1 MKFRKYQHVERY
13 GTTEVDGIALGT
25 VYVFSKIDG
34 TNSSLWLDEG
44 ILKAGSRTRELSL
57 EKDNAGFYAYAMNE
71 PKFKVYLDKH
81 PTHRLY
87 GEWLVP
93 HTIKNYKDNAWRN
106 FYVFDVVEEF
116 NERHFRYVPYDEY
129 KPLLEEF
136 DIEYIEPIAVIE
148 NGTRDT
154 FESLLDSATFLT
166 KEGTVGE
173 GIVLHNYDFI
183 NRYGRTVWAKIVR
196 SEFRQQKE
204 HKVKNDIEHK
214 NNIEYKIVNN
224 LCTPAFIEKEY
235 QKLLNEVDG
244 EWNSKMIP
252 KLLNH
257 IFHEFVAEE
266 TWNIIKKYKFPVID
280 FKLLNILVI
289 EKVKEYKKELF

>member
-1 MKFRKYQHVERY
+1 MKFRKYQHVERF
-13 GTTEVDGIALGT
+13 GTPEVEGIEKGK
-25 VYVFSKIDG
+25 VYVTPKIDG

-57 EKDNAGFYAYAMNE
+57 ENDNAGFYAYAMNE

-93 HTIKNYKDNAWRN
+93 HTIKNYEDDAWRK

-116 NERHFRYVPYDEY
+116 DEERFRYVPYDEY
-129 KPLLEEF
+129 KPMLEEF
-136 DIEYIEPIAVIE
+136 DIEYIEPITIIE

-154 FESLLDSATFLT
+154 FESLLDSATFLV
-166 KEGTVGE
+166 KEGTNGE
-173 GIVLHNYDFI
+173 GIVLHNYDFV

-196 SEFRQQKE
+196 DEFRATKE
-204 HKVKNDIEHK
+204 HKVKKDTEHKDSIEHK
-214 NNIEYKIVNN
+214 IVSNF
-224 LCTPAFIEKEY
+224 CTQAFIEKEY
-235 QKLLNEVDG
+235 QKLLNEVNG

-252 KLLNH
+252 RLLNH
-257 IFHEFVAEE
+257 IYHTFVVEE
-266 TWNIIKKYKFPVID
+266 IWNIIKKYKYPTID
-280 FKLLNILVI
+280 FKLLNILVVD
-289 EKVKEYKKELF
+289 KVKEYKKELF

>member
-13 GTTEVDGIALGT
+13 GTPEVEGIEKGK
-25 VYVFSKIDG
+25 VYVTPKIDG

-57 EKDNAGFYAYAMNE
+57 DHDNAGFYAYAMNE

-87 GEWLVP
+87 GEFLVP
-93 HTIKNYKDNAWRN
+93 HTIKNYEDDAWRK

-116 NERHFRYVPYDEY
+116 DDERFRYVPYDEY
-129 KPLLEEF
+129 KPMLEEF
-136 DIEYIEPIAVIE
+136 GIEYIEPITVIE

-154 FESLLDSATFLT
+154 FESLLDSATFLV
-166 KEGTVGE
+166 KEGTNGE
-173 GIVLHNYDFI
+173 GIVLHNYDFV

-196 SEFRQQKE
+196 DEFRATKE
-204 HKVKNDIEHK
+204 HKVKKDTEHKDSIEHR
-214 NNIEYKIVNN
+214 IVNN
-224 LCTPAFIEKEY
+224 FCTQAFIEKEY
-235 QKLLNEVDG
+235 QKLLNEVNG

-252 KLLNH
+252 RLLNH
-257 IFHEFVAEE
+257 IFHTFVVEE
-266 TWNIIKKYKFPVID
+266 TWNIVKKYKYPTID
-280 FKLLNILVI
+280 FKLLNIIVI
-289 EKVKEYKKELF
+289 DKVKEYKKELF